1 MEKKT
6 IMIEISAELIDKI
19 DSLNTMGD
27 RSEFIS
33 HLLNEQ
39 IEKPKKNESSSLI
52 SQTTKID
59 IE

>member
-1 MEKKT
+1 MEKRT
-6 IMIEISAELIDKI
+6 ILVEISAELIDKI

-39 IEKPKKNESSSLI
+39 IGKSADEKLDISLPNSS
-52 SQTTKID
+52 
-59 IE
+59 E

>member
-6 IMIEISAELIDKI
+6 ILLEISSELIDKI
-19 DSLNTMGD
+19 DRLNTMGD

-39 IEKPKKNESSSLI
+39 IEKPNEKDSNQSTPS
-52 SQTTKID
+52 TTRIID
-59 IE
+59 

>member
-6 IMIEISAELIDKI
+6 ILLEISAELIDKI
-19 DSLNTMGD
+19 DRLNTMGD

-39 IEKPKKNESSSLI
+39 IGRTNENEPDPSTHFTKGLI
-52 SQTTKID
+52 D
-59 IE
+59 E

>member
-6 IMIEISAELIDKI
+6 ILLEISCELIDKI
-19 DSLNTMGD
+19 DRLNTMGD

-39 IEKPKKNESSSLI
+39 IEKPKEKDSNQSI
-52 SQTTKID
+52 PPTTRIID
-59 IE
+59 E